1 MKLQTRTQVQSGWVR
16 KILQWVNL
24 RPEEGERTLLMFA
37 FYTATSIGWL
47 WFEYSAV
54 ALFLDKYGA
63 KWLPVIYIASSA
75 MCAALGVLYSW
86 LQSVVPMRT
95 VLVTTAL
102 LAACPLLLLRLTLGI
117 SALDGLIA
125 LATVFL
131 LRLWT
136 DAVEVLND
144 LNSQVAAN
152 QLFNIREIKRTYPLI
167 SSGLLVADV
176 IAGFSLPLVLLVV
189 GKIENVIVLASISM
203 FVGAG
208 TLYYLSQRYSQ
219 AFPDAPNSGQWDENE
234 PEFSLRRT
242 TGALRTY
249 IIPLF
254 GFFILAEV
262 MYLLVE
268 FQYLT
273 QLEEQLPDTSDIA
286 GFLGIFS
293 GIIGLFELISQWF
306 ISSRAIEKL
315 GVFVAAMLL
324 PASLTILG
332 LLTLTG
338 TFDFIIG
345 LIKQVIVVPELIT
358 GLFVGLLLLRF
369 IDELFRYTLIAGI
382 EPVLFQPLPEAI
394 RNSVQTTVQGIA
406 EPVTAGITGISLL
419 AIIGAFHWFFPNIP
433 EDLLQQWLSR
443 VFISVIIAF
452 SLIWLF
458 SGWLLRSSYVSL
470 LVKSAE
476 QGRLGFSDVD
486 LRAFK
491 RAVVEALEQPGTEA
505 DKRSC
510 IQLLYQIEPA
520 SVGEVLAPL
529 LPRLS
534 IPLQRQSLEAMLE
547 HPNAAYLK
555 DVQVLIDQKPP
566 PDVLALALRYVW
578 LIQPELDVRK
588 IKPYLHS
595 AVDPNVR
602 GTAAALILR
611 RGTPTEKAE
620 ATNTLRRMLTSK
632 RERERVMGTRA
643 LGEADYLQ
651 ALRLYIP
658 NLLQDESLRVRCALL
673 EVIAATHL
681 SEYYSSLVRGLYYK
695 STREAARMALVR
707 LGDEAIALLMELAVD
722 VHKPDLV
729 RLQAW
734 TALGEIATPEA
745 INQLIEQLITSWGTT
760 RRNILRTLL
769 KIPQEAGIEAVL
781 DRFGRSGIE
790 TLIEQEL
797 LFLGQVYAAILD
809 LSPEKLA
816 GREADLL
823 RGSLEDLQSDLFDRC
838 FLLMKFLYPA
848 SAIQAAAFNL
858 ESESRTNI
866 ALGLEILDN
875 TLDLP
880 HKRALLG
887 ILDRRST
894 AERLSNLTELVPY
907 NSMNPSDRLRR
918 LIDLRHFLPDW
929 TLACCF
935 HAARTAPC
943 SLSPEA
949 TLVCLRH
956 PTGFVREAVLAYL
969 KAASPRA
976 CSELLPMLKNDSD
989 RIVAS
994 IVQQMIVELGM
1005 VS

>member
-1 MKLQTRTQVQSGWVR
+1 MKLQPRARPQGDWVR
-16 KILQWVNL
+16 KALQWVNL

-37 FYTATSIGWL
+37 FYTATSVGWL

-63 KWLPVIYIASSA
+63 KWLPVIYIASAA
-75 MCAALGVLYSW
+75 MCAGLGVLYSW
-86 LQSVVPMRT
+86 LQAILPMRT
-95 VLVTTAL
+95 VLVAIAL
-102 LAACPLLLLRLTLGI
+102 LAAFPLLFLRLALG
-117 SALDGLIA
+117 LDYFDGFIA

-131 LRLWT
+131 LRLWS

-167 SSGLLVADV
+167 SSGLLVGDV
-176 IAGFSLPLVLLVV
+176 IAGFSLPILLLVV
-189 GKIENVIVLASISM
+189 GQIENVIVIASLAMLI
-203 FVGAG
+203 GAG
-208 TLYYLSQRYSQ
+208 TLFYLSQRYSQ
-219 AFPDAPNSGQWDENE
+219 AFPDSPNSGQWDENE
-234 PEFSLRRT
+234 PEFSIRRT
-242 TGALRTY
+242 TGPLRTY

-254 GFFILAEV
+254 AFFILAEV

-286 GFLGIFS
+286 GFLGLFS
-293 GIIGLFELISQWF
+293 GTIGLFELMSQWF

-338 TFDFIIG
+338 VFDFVIG
-345 LIKQVIVVPELIT
+345 LVNQLISLPELIT
-358 GLFVGLLLLRF
+358 GLFVGLILLRF

-382 EPVLFQPLPEAI
+382 EPVLFQPLPESI
-394 RNSVQTTVQGIA
+394 RNSVQTMVQGIA
-406 EPVTAGITGISLL
+406 EPVTAGITGVSLL
-419 AIIGAFHWFFPNIP
+419 AIIGLFHWVFPGQS
-433 EDLLQQWLSR
+433 EAVLQEWQSW
-443 VFISVIIAF
+443 VFISAIIFF
-452 SLIWLF
+452 SLIWLL
-458 SGWLLRSSYVSL
+458 SGWLLRASYVSL

-491 RAVVEALEQPGTEA
+491 RAVVEALEQPGTEG

-510 IQLLYQIEPA
+510 IQLLYQIEPD

-534 IPLQRQSLEAMLE
+534 TPLQRQSLEAMLE
-547 HPNAAYLK
+547 HPNPAYMN

-566 PDVLALALRYVW
+566 PEVLALALRYVW
-578 LIQPELDVRK
+578 LTQPELDVHT

-595 AVDPNVR
+595 AVDPMVR

-611 RGTPTEKAE
+611 RGTPAEKAE

-643 LGEADYLQ
+643 LGEAEYLQ

-658 NLLQDESLRVRCALL
+658 NLMQDESLRVRCALL
-673 EVIAATHL
+673 EVVAATHL
-681 SEYYSSLVRGLYYK
+681 EEYYPSLVKGLYYK
-695 STREAARMALVR
+695 STREAARAALVR
-707 LGDEAIALLMELAVD
+707 LKDEAIPFLLELAED

-734 TALGEIATPEA
+734 MALGEIGTEEA
-745 INQLIEQLITSWGTT
+745 QEQLVQQLMTSWGTT
-760 RRNILRTLL
+760 RRNILRILL
-769 KIPQEAGIEAVL
+769 KMPNEVGIEGVL
-781 DRFGRSGIE
+781 DQLGRSGIE
-790 TLIEQEL
+790 MLIEQEL
-797 LFLGQVYAAILD
+797 LFSGQIYAASLD
-809 LSPEKLA
+809 LRGDKISGE
-816 GREADLL
+816 EAELLRRALHDLHTDLL
-823 RGSLEDLQSDLFDRC
+823 ERC
-838 FLLMKFLYPA
+838 FLLMKFLYPI

-858 ESESRTNI
+858 NSESRSNV

-875 TLDLP
+875 TVDIPQKQAFLS
-880 HKRALLG
+880 
-887 ILDRRST
+887 ILDRRSLEEKM
-894 AERLSNLTELVPY
+894 ACLEEWVPY
-907 NSMNPSDRLRR
+907 QPMSPSDRLRR
-918 LIDLRHFLPDW
+918 LIEFRHFLPDW
-929 TLACCF
+929 PLACCF
-935 HAARTAPC
+935 HVARTAHY
-943 SLSPEA
+943 SLTPEA

-969 KAASPRA
+969 REASPRA
-976 CSELLPMLKNDSD
+976 CIELLPVLKNDSD
-989 RIVAS
+989 RLVADQ
-994 IVQQMIVELGM
+994 VQRMLDELGQAG
-1005 VS
+1005 